1 MLAREVYP
9 LKERILMELNQN
21 KQDFISGQYLSDRL
35 GISRTA
41 VWKYINAL
49 KKQGYEIEAIP
60 NKGYR
65 LVTSPDVLIPEE
77 VYPLLKTSVL
87 GRKIIHSEK
96 LDSTSL
102 LAKEIAPQQQEG
114 TVVIAEEQTGGRG
127 RLGRKWYS
135 PRGGGIWAS
144 LILKPRIRPEKAYQL
159 TQVAA
164 VAVVKAVKETTGV
177 SAGIKWPN
185 DIIINGKKVCGIL
198 TEMNA
203 EADAVNHIILSIG
216 LNVSP
221 GEEDMPPDLRDKMTF
236 LDVECGFSVS
246 RKGLLAAL
254 LGELEKAYFKFLE
267 QGFEAVA
274 EDCRR
279 FSVLLG
285 REVRVEQMDRVF
297 QGRAVQITGDGALL
311 VQTAEGRVEVISG
324 DVSVRGVYG
333 YL

>member
-1 MLAREVYP
+1 M
-9 LKERILMELNQN
+9 KERILMELNQN

-41 VWKYINAL
+41 VWKYINSL
-49 KKQGYEIEAIP
+49 KKQGYEIEAVP

-96 LDSTSL
+96 LASTST

-114 TVVIAEEQTGGRG
+114 TLVIAEEQTGGRG

-164 VAVVKAVKETTGV
+164 VAVVKAIKETTGIL
-177 SAGIKWPN
+177 AGIKWPN

-216 LNVSP
+216 LNVKP
-221 GEEDMPPDLRDKMTF
+221 GEGDMPLDLKDKMTF
-236 LDVECGFSVS
+236 LDVERGFGVS
-246 RKGLLAAL
+246 RKGLLAVL
-254 LGELEKAYFKFLE
+254 LGELEKAYHAFLDK
-267 QGFEAVA
+267 GFETVA
-274 EDCRR
+274 ADCRR

-285 REVRVEQMDRVF
+285 REVRVEQMDRIF
-297 QGRAVQITGDGALL
+297 QGRAVEITGDGALL
-311 VQTAEGRVEVISG
+311 VETAEEKMEVISG

>member
-1 MLAREVYP
+1 M
-9 LKERILMELNQN
+9 KERILMELNQN

-41 VWKYINAL
+41 VWKYINSL
-49 KKQGYEIEAIP
+49 KKQGYEIEAVP

-96 LDSTSL
+96 LASTST

-114 TVVIAEEQTGGRG
+114 TLVIAEEQTGGRG

-164 VAVVKAVKETTGV
+164 VAVVKAIKEATGIL
-177 SAGIKWPN
+177 AGIKWPN

-203 EADAVNHIILSIG
+203 EADAVNHIILSVG
-216 LNVSP
+216 LNVKP
-221 GEEDMPPDLRDKMTF
+221 GKGDMPLDLKDKMTF

-246 RKGLLAAL
+246 RKGLLAVL
-254 LGELEKAYFKFLE
+254 LGELERAYFKFLE
-267 QGFEAVA
+267 QGFDSVA
-274 EDCRR
+274 ADCRR

-297 QGRAVQITGDGALL
+297 QGRVVEITGDGALL
-311 VQTAEGRVEVISG
+311 VETAEGKVEVISG